1 MKRIVITTL
10 GLAVAVALWGSVR
23 AEEAKDAKEPAGKK
37 LFLENKCNSCHSID
51 AAGIEKK
58 KAEAEATDAKAA
70 PAGEKK
76 DAPAEK
82 TTTVPA
88 HKPPDLSSI
97 GIDQT
102 SEWMGKFL
110 KKEVAAQDG
119 KKHMK
124 LWKGTDEDL
133 KTLTA
138 WLGEQKAEKKD
149 AKAADAK
156 AEAKPADD
164 AAKPADDAAKPAET
178 KAPETET
185 K

>member
-37 LFLENKCNSCHSID
+37 LFLENKCNSCHSIE
-51 AAGIEKK
+51 AAGVEKAK
-58 KAEAEATDAKAA
+58 KAETEAAA
-70 PAGEKK
+70 TEKK
-76 DAPAEK
+76 DAAAAEK

-97 GIDQT
+97 GLDQNA
-102 SEWMGKFL
+102 EWIGKFL

-149 AKAADAK
+149 AKA
-156 AEAKPADD
+156 EAKPADD

>member
-37 LFLENKCNSCHSID
+37 LFVENKCNSCHSID

-58 KAEAEATDAKAA
+58 KAETAAAAT
-70 PAGEKK
+70 GEKK
-76 DAPAEK
+76 EAAAAEK
-82 TTTVPA
+82 TTTTVPA
-88 HKPPDLSSI
+88 HKAPDLSSV
-97 GIDQT
+97 GLDQT

-110 KKEVAAQDG
+110 KKEVATKEG

-124 LWKGTDEDL
+124 LWKGTDADL
-133 KTLTA
+133 TTLTA

-149 AKAADAK
+149 VKATDEK
-156 AEAKPADD
+156 AETKPADD
-164 AAKPADDAAKPAET
+164 AVKAAETKAPET